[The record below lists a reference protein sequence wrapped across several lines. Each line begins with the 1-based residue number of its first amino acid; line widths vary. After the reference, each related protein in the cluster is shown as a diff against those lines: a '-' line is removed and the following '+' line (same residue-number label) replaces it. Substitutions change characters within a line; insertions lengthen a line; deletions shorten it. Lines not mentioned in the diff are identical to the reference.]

1 MENQALQTENIWSLI
16 LRFSIPSMIA
26 LLVNTI
32 YNIIDRIFIG
42 QFVGAHAL
50 AGLTVVYPIMF
61 VIFAGS
67 ALIGRGG
74 ANLLSISLGKGIR
87 EDYQEVFTTTV
98 VTALVF
104 GLIML
109 GVGFIGLKP
118 MLRMLGASGDVYQ
131 YAYDYMW
138 IILVGVIFW
147 IMSFTLS
154 STVRAEGKAMLSMMA
169 MIASALMNI
178 ILDYVFIVTLSM
190 GVQGAALATII
201 AQTLGFVILAHYYIM
216 VSKEVK
222 IKRRYLKPRWAIV
235 KRLFTIGIP
244 SYFVT
249 VGSGISM
256 MVLNRYL
263 GLYGGVG
270 AIASMGAIS
279 SLMTFF
285 NIPALGIQNGIQ
297 PIIGFNYGADNYI
310 RMRETVI
317 KAILVT
323 FIMGVAIFI
332 GIRFYSATLIALFID
347 DANYIKMG
355 SQGLK
360 MYALLIPFTAIINI
374 AIAYF
379 QSVEKSLQ
387 ATLISA
393 LKQILLLVPMVVVF
407 SALWGIR
414 GIWYAVPVADGL
426 TILVAVSMW
435 MYEMK
440 KDQIKYEFREDSV

>member
-1 MENQALQTENIWSLI
+1 
-16 LRFSIPSMIA
+16 
-26 LLVNTI
+26 
-32 YNIIDRIFIG
+32 
-42 QFVGAHAL
+42 
-50 AGLTVVYPIMF
+50 
-61 VIFAGS
+61 
-67 ALIGRGG
+67 
-74 ANLLSISLGKGIR
+74 
-87 EDYQEVFTTTV
+87 
-98 VTALVF
+98 
-104 GLIML
+104 
-109 GVGFIGLKP
+109 
-118 MLRMLGASGDVYQ
+118 
-131 YAYDYMW
+131 
-138 IILVGVIFW
+138 
-147 IMSFTLS
+147 
-154 STVRAEGKAMLSMMA
+154 
-169 MIASALMNI
+169 
-178 ILDYVFIVTLSM
+178 
-190 GVQGAALATII
+190 
-201 AQTLGFVILAHYYIM
+201 
-216 VSKEVK
+216 
-222 IKRRYLKPRWAIV
+222 
-235 KRLFTIGIP
+235 
-244 SYFVT
+244 
-249 VGSGISM
+249 M

-270 AIASMGAIS
+270 AIVSMGAIS

-297 PIIGFNYGADNYI
+297 PIIGFNYGANNYI

-317 KAILVT
+317 KAILMT

-347 DANYIKMG
+347 DVNYIKMG

-407 SALWGIR
+407 SALWGIS

-435 MYEMK
+435 LYEMK

>member
-1 MENQALQTENIWSLI
+1 
-16 LRFSIPSMIA
+16 MIA

-74 ANLLSISLGKGIR
+74 ANLLSISLGRGIR
-87 EDYQEVFTTTV
+87 EDYQEVFTTTM
-98 VTALVF
+98 VTALIF

-154 STVRAEGKAMLSMMA
+154 STVRAEGKAMLSMVA

-178 ILDYVFIVTLSM
+178 ILDYVFIVTLNM

-222 IKRRYLKPRWAIV
+222 IMRRY
-235 KRLFTIGIP
+235 
-244 SYFVT
+244 
-249 VGSGISM
+249 
-256 MVLNRYL
+256 
-263 GLYGGVG
+263 
-270 AIASMGAIS
+270 
-279 SLMTFF
+279 F
-285 NIPALGIQNGIQ
+285 NH
-297 PIIGFNYGADNYI
+297 
-310 RMRETVI
+310 R
-317 KAILVT
+317 
-323 FIMGVAIFI
+323 
-332 GIRFYSATLIALFID
+332 
-347 DANYIKMG
+347 
-355 SQGLK
+355 
-360 MYALLIPFTAIINI
+360 
-374 AIAYF
+374 
-379 QSVEKSLQ
+379 
-387 ATLISA
+387 
-393 LKQILLLVPMVVVF
+393 
-407 SALWGIR
+407 
-414 GIWYAVPVADGL
+414 
-426 TILVAVSMW
+426 
-435 MYEMK
+435 
-440 KDQIKYEFREDSV
+440 